1 MKIMVDVPFT
11 QELLNTQESL
21 FNFFKG
27 NISSSSSSRSSSS
40 SNGNSNKKK
49 ILLMFL
55 LIINIITDN

>member
-27 NISSSSSSRSSSS
+27 NISSSSSRSSSS
-40 SNGNSNKKK
+40 NSNKKK